1 MAHATD
7 QFSPNSLSSSEGA
20 RCQTD
25 ELKQKA
31 SEMKQNVADLGTTA
45 KKAAQEQV
53 QNLKQ
58 SAGQYMEQGREQ
70 YEALKSSATD
80 YIEQGRHRAMEMERT
95 LESQIRS
102 QPMRSVLIAAGIG
115 MVAGIL
121 LCRR

>member
-1 MAHATD
+1 MSHATEK
-7 QFSPNSLSSSEGA
+7 FSSNTMSEGA
-20 RCQTD
+20 RCETD

-31 SEMKQNVADLGTTA
+31 SEVKQNVADLGATA

-58 SAGQYMEQGREQ
+58 TAGQYMEQGREQ
-70 YEALKSSATD
+70 YESLKSSASD
-80 YIEQGRHRAMEMERT
+80 YVEQGRHRAMEMERT

-102 QPMRSVLIAAGIG
+102 QPMRSVLIAAGVG